1 MNSASNP
8 MNFRNPF
15 SQNNS
20 SAFGS
25 ISQYNPY
32 SNTGYG
38 NSAMFGAYGNQG
50 FMQSNSLIANFAFLL
65 LVIFGF
71 IILLRIGISALVY
84 FMKPP
89 DSPHLID
96 GMVSGDQMIIFE
108 QDPSN
113 NNAKTIYRSI
123 NANDGIEFT
132 WSTWVFIDGI
142 VTDSTTT
149 PQYRHI
155 FSKGNYTFGSNGMME
170 PNNAPGLYL
179 SPNKNELVVVMNTYQ
194 VINEEIR
201 QLISQLQSEEN
212 RLLEKRT
219 TSAIATT
226 KNIITAIILSSI
238 LAVGLV
244 SLAGFILYKDVQKRS
259 RIEEKLRTS
268 EAQFS
273 GIVDLAQDAII
284 SFNQEREIILFNRGA
299 EHLFGYFAEEIIR
312 QPFEILLP
320 EDYQAIYHQ
329 YMADFADSTKTT
341 HRTGK
346 DWGEI
351 QGIRK
356 NGAEFPAEASLSKL
370 EVNDQ
375 QIFTVILRDISQKKQ
390 AERVLEETN
399 KKLSG
404 WVGELERYN
413 EDLKLLS
420 IIMPNRI

>member
-194 VINEEIR
+194 VINEEIVIPNIPINKWVNVIIR
-201 QLISQLQSEEN
+201 CQNTTFDVYINGTISRSINLVGVPKQNYGNVYVCANGGFDGYVSNLWYYN
-212 RLLEKRT
+212 YALG
-219 TSAIATT
+219 TSAIQKLVEQGPNT
-226 KNIITAIILSSI
+226 KMVGGNGLSDTLYSY
-238 LAVGLV
+238 L
-244 SLAGFILYKDVQKRS
+244 SLRWFFYGAGNGFNPDLSTI
-259 RIEEKLRTS
+259 
-268 EAQFS
+268 S
-273 GIVDLAQDAII
+273 GESA
-284 SFNQEREIILFNRGA
+284 
-299 EHLFGYFAEEIIR
+299 
-312 QPFEILLP
+312 
-320 EDYQAIYHQ
+320 
-329 YMADFADSTKTT
+329 M
-341 HRTGK
+341 
-346 DWGEI
+346 
-351 QGIRK
+351 
-356 NGAEFPAEASLSKL
+356 
-370 EVNDQ
+370 
-375 QIFTVILRDISQKKQ
+375 
-390 AERVLEETN
+390 
-399 KKLSG
+399 
-404 WVGELERYN
+404 
-413 EDLKLLS
+413 
-420 IIMPNRI
+420 